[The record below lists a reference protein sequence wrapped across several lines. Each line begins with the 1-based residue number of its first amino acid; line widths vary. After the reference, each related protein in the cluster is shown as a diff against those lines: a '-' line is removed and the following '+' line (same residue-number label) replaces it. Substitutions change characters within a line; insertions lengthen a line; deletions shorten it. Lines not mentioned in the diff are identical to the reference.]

1 VNILRVGAGLPGGR
15 VVVRALVVDDN
26 EPFRVLV
33 VALLR
38 DVAAVVEQA
47 ADGDT
52 AVRIASELRPDIVVM
67 DISMPRLDGISA
79 ARAIQLAVPLARIVF
94 LSGTETQQKLRE
106 ASAYGTVI
114 EKHVADLRA
123 ELRAALRPAA

>member
-1 VNILRVGAGLPGGR
+1 
-15 VVVRALVVDDN
+15 VRALVVDDN

-47 ADGDT
+47 PDGDT
-52 AVRIASELRPDIVVM
+52 AVRMARELRPDIVVM

-79 ARAIQLAVPLARIVF
+79 ARAIQLAVPSARIVF
-94 LSGTETQQKLRE
+94 LSGTRDAAE
-106 ASAYGTVI
+106 A
-114 EKHVADLRA
+114 
-123 ELRAALRPAA
+123 P

>member
-1 VNILRVGAGLPGGR
+1 M
-15 VVVRALVVDDN
+15 VVRALVVDDN

-79 ARAIQLAVPLARIVF
+79 ARAIQLAVPSARIVF

>member
-1 VNILRVGAGLPGGR
+1 
-15 VVVRALVVDDN
+15 
-26 EPFRVLV
+26 V

-52 AVRIASELRPDIVVM
+52 AVRLARELRPDIVVM

-79 ARAIQLAVPLARIVF
+79 ARAIQLATPSARIVF

-114 EKHVADLRA
+114 EKQVADLRA
-123 ELRAALRPAA
+123 ELRAALQLAA